1 MTGEQK
7 EKLYNSMTAIDER
20 FIEEAAEMEKN
31 GENISRKKARD
42 PRLALRL
49 GLGIAAALAVAM
61 VGIIFFTRILPENG
75 TKDPSVSPEQAGQ
88 SGTEY
93 KSADSKTDWPTKVVP
108 EENADAEAARSTGDE
123 ITYIKRWDEKSFDEK
138 YCYLDHEGRTY
149 VNHAVEVPAD
159 RKGRCLVSDEAAYG
173 FDPYAEDE
181 ETPRSIRT
189 EVYEITGVSS
199 KVAVAVDMVAPD
211 ARYLRAFVVSPSF
224 PEEGMPATLGDLLT
238 DWNLAEDLRI
248 GTVYSYQDKNA
259 WAQGYGTV
267 CFDGA
272 DTAEV
277 LRTLL
282 KDTGTK
288 RLEELPEGTE
298 RKILYGIAIYD
309 DVLGIENL
317 ALSVYDGGWL
327 WTNLTGHASIF
338 KISEADAQAFLD
350 YVYANLEGYV
360 PVYEKDPDTPD
371 EGIPENAPM
380 ETAVDYSN
388 GTE

>member
-1 MTGEQK
+1 MTREQK
-7 EKLYNSMTAIDER
+7 EKLYNSMTAIDDR
-20 FIEEAAEMEKN
+20 FIEEAAETT
-31 GENISRKKARD
+31 GESISQKEARE
-42 PRLALRL
+42 PRLVLRL
-49 GLGIAAALAVAM
+49 GLGIAAALAVAAA
-61 VGIIFFTRILPENG
+61 GIIFFTRILPENG
-75 TKDPSVSPEQAGQ
+75 TKDPSVSPEPAGQ

-108 EENADAEAARSTGDE
+108 EENAGDKAARSTGDE
-123 ITYIKRWDEKSFDEK
+123 ITYMKRWDEKSFDEK

-159 RKGRCLVSDEAAYG
+159 RKGRCLVSDETAYG

-181 ETPRSIRT
+181 ETLRSIRT

-211 ARYLRAFVVSPSF
+211 ARYLRAFVASPSF
-224 PEEGMPATLGDLLT
+224 PEEGMPATLGDLLA

-248 GTVYSYQDKNA
+248 GTVYSYQDKDV
-259 WAQGYGTV
+259 WAQGYGTL

-277 LRTLL
+277 FRTLFKNTAAECL
-282 KDTGTK
+282 A
-288 RLEELPEGTE
+288 ELPDGTE
-298 RKILYGIAIYD
+298 RILYSISIYD
-309 DVLGIENL
+309 DVLGIKNL
-317 ALSVYDGGWL
+317 ALSVYEGGYL

-338 KISEADAQAFLD
+338 RIDEADAKAFLD
-350 YVYANLEGYV
+350 YVYTNCEGYI
-360 PVYEKDPDTPD
+360 PVYEKDPGTPD
-371 EGIPENAPM
+371 EGIPENAPI
-380 ETAVDYSN
+380 ETVIEYSI